1 MKCVYLITALAF
13 VLSFAVTV
21 NALSKEWGFV
31 DIQPY
36 ATSKVD
42 GDTQWWTGNPGG
54 SILRELPIGEV
65 AEFEGPDG
73 KVPYQIGEGCIVLN
87 GTNAPK
93 WPMEV
98 KGIKVKAKTKFIYF
112 LHATGWEFP
121 GGPSY
126 KFVMNYSDGTAEELQ
141 MQTHVN
147 SDDWCHDG
155 SDLPDENSVWAWQ
168 VQGGPPCSHSGLITT
183 RWENPHPEK
192 IIETIDAVSL
202 GTAAVPLIIAIT
214 LGDTSLD
221 VKPNQTLTTIWG
233 AIKVGHTL

>member
-1 MKCVYLITALAF
+1 MKNVSLALVLILVSLLAF
-13 VLSFAVTV
+13 ARYTY
-21 NALSKEWGFV
+21 SKEWGFL

-42 GDTQWWTGNPGG
+42 GDTQWWTGDPGG
-54 SILRELPIGEV
+54 SILKELPIGET

-98 KGIKVKAKTKFIYF
+98 KGIKVKAKAKFIYF

-126 KFVMNYSDGTAEELQ
+126 KFVMNYSDGTSEELL

-155 SDLPDENSVWAWQ
+155 SQLPDENSVWAWQ

-192 IIETIDAVSL
+192 IIETIDAISF
-202 GTAAVPLIIAIT
+202 GTAAVPLIVAIT
-214 LGDTSLD
+214 LGEVSLD
-221 VKPNQTLTTIWG
+221 VKPHGNLATVWG
-233 AIKVGHTL
+233 AIKNRR